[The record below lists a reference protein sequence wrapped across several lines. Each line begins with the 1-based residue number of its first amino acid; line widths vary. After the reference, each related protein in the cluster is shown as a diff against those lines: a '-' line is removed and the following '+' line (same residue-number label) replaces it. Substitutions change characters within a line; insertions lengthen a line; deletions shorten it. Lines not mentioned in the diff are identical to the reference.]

1 MPHVAGHMSLTMYGF
16 TCKKCRRLGYKVC
29 DSAKCGLVRKPYPP
43 GQHGKNR
50 PRRPSEYGGQ
60 LLEKQKLKLIYGL
73 REKQF
78 KKYFDAAAG
87 KLGVTH
93 LVMLEMLERRL
104 DNVVFRLGLAPGRR
118 AARQMVSHGHFTVN
132 GRRVYSPSYSV
143 KAGDQIEIRLASQT
157 NKNFGETRTIL
168 KKFQP
173 PAWLDLDKEKLS
185 ARVAGLPDAGF
196 LAEVPVEM
204 AKVLEFYSR

>member
-1 MPHVAGHMSLTMYGF
+1 MYGF

-29 DSAKCGLVRKPYPP
+29 DSAKCALVRKPYPP
-43 GQHGKNR
+43 GQHSKNR
-50 PRRPSEYGGQ
+50 PRRPSEYGAQ

-78 KKYFDAAAG
+78 KKYFATAAG
-87 KLGVTH
+87 KLGVTPV
-93 LVMLEMLERRL
+93 VMLEMLERRL
-104 DNVVFRLGLAPGRR
+104 DNVVFRLGLVPSRR
-118 AARQMVSHGHFTVN
+118 AARQLVSHGHCTVN
-132 GRRVYSPSYSV
+132 GRRVYSPSYSL
-143 KAGDQIEIRLASQT
+143 KPGDQIEIRPSSQA
-157 NKNFGETRTIL
+157 NKNFGETRAIL

-173 PAWLDLDKEKLS
+173 PSWLALDKEKLS
-185 ARVAGLPDAGF
+185 AQVTGLPDAGF